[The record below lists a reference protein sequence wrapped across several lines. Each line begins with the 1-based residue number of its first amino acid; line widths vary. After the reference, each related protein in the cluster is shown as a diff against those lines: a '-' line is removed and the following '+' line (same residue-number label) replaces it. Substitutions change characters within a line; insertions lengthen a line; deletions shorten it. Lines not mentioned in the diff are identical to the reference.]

1 MIVTIPNGKLRYCDN
16 CHREMRRWEVIT
28 LMKSQR
34 HPGDNFENCS
44 SDIRS
49 TSSKIADLCPE
60 CMEEVEEL
68 YLDFRKE
75 KCV

>member
-1 MIVTIPNGKLRYCDN
+1 MT
-16 CHREMRRWEVIT
+16 RWEGIT

-75 KCV
+75 R